1 MFRGEIITTTQQL
14 HHYFGTN
21 KYIEENNNNGRLSE
35 RGSVDV
41 VIEVV
46 VLWFYLRTARR
57 SPGGRHKTSTF
68 SFFLFYDLG
77 YYSFKMSFW
86 GGCPQQQLPSL
97 VLRVSGEC
105 IKNSQLK
112 NNKFSNFGRFFLF
125 FLWHKRVRTVPS
137 RIKVG
142 LCVHQGWQKL
152 KKISFCLGRDF
163 LGFGVWGFWVF
174 GFFGF
179 LVKIDRFLNFWVE

>member
-1 MFRGEIITTTQQL
+1 MKFKPHNYYGNDSRNSTLSYKNSRINFGGGLEMFRGEIITTTQQL

-86 GGCPQQQLPSL
+86 GSCPQQQLPSL
-97 VLRVSGEC
+97 VTPSIRRVY
-105 IKNSQLK
+105 K
-112 NNKFSNFGRFFLF
+112 
-125 FLWHKRVRTVPS
+125 
-137 RIKVG
+137 
-142 LCVHQGWQKL
+142 KL
-152 KKISFCLGRDF
+152 STKK
-163 LGFGVWGFWVF
+163 
-174 GFFGF
+174 
-179 LVKIDRFLNFWVE
+179 